1 MSNVSFLFSLAY
13 LNIFGIFCF
22 SYRQNQIKIS
32 RFWKFYC
39 ILKILITFS
48 FQTALYHRI
57 FNVKSVVVATVPHL
71 RGFSNFTIFLLL
83 FTNFSMVFSTTS
95 INLLAFKRCRSV
107 EMLLNQAIELYQ
119 TLDLDFKNQMRK
131 MLRNLNCLA
140 IVLSIL
146 FTRLVLTV
154 LKKTTFSVLLGC
166 VLIPI
171 PITFWCFLCLLK
183 GSQLFLEI
191 LLQNFNKNLMIKQN
205 MGCPRGKY
213 SALTKKYQ
221 KLHEFSSEINKV
233 FGIQITMVTSALSVV
248 ATLNV
253 RHPFLCVFTLVF
265 TVIAEL
271 IFFFRSIT
279 CFKVSQKRTISC
291 SKFRSFWS

>member
-1 MSNVSFLFSLAY
+1 MANKTFVFSLAY

-22 SYRQNQIKIS
+22 NYRRNQIKIS
-32 RFWKFYC
+32 KFWKIYC
-39 ILKILITFS
+39 ALKMLITFL

-71 RGFSNFTIFLLL
+71 RGFSSFTIFLLL
-83 FTNFSMVFSTTS
+83 ITNFSMVFSTTS
-95 INLLAFKRCRSV
+95 INLLALRRCRSV

-119 TLDLDFKNQMRK
+119 TLDLDFKNKMCR
-131 MLRNLNCLA
+131 MLRYLNCLA

-146 FTRLVLTV
+146 FTRLMLTV
-154 LKKTTFSVLLGC
+154 LKRTTFSVLLGC
-166 VLIPI
+166 VIIPI

-205 MGCPRGKY
+205 TGCPRDKY
-213 SALTKKYQ
+213 CTLIKNYQ
-221 KLHEFSSEINKV
+221 KLYEFSSDINKV
-233 FGIQITMVTSALSVV
+233 FGIQITIGTSALSVV

-253 RHPFLCVFTLVF
+253 RPVHFGTAIA
-265 TVIAEL
+265 VIILSLDLSPA
-271 IFFFRSIT
+271 
-279 CFKVSQKRTISC
+279 
-291 SKFRSFWS
+291 SKFHKNT